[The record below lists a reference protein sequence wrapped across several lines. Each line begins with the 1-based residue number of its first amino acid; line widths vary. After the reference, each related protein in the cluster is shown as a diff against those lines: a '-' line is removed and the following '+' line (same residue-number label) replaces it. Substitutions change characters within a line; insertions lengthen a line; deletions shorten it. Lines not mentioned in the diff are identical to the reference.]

1 MPQFNRSFAHSL
13 TASFIRRATR
23 AGDHRTVGAT
33 LVAAMACVMVLV
45 ARPLPAQ
52 HTPVQATSPFVAPKE
67 GSQFSFLVGQWEVV
81 AKPIAKTLGQKI
93 HGVQKLQGVWK
104 AWRALDGWGIE
115 DELRLTDAS
124 GNPRLLAHTIRFFDS
139 GARKWSLSA
148 IDVYKGVVSTSV
160 AELRGNEI
168 VASGQGKEADGIA
181 YLSRGTFTKMTP
193 QSFTYRF
200 DRSYDNGKTW
210 TEGVT
215 TIEAKRVAA
224 TAPR

>member
-1 MPQFNRSFAHSL
+1 MQK
-13 TASFIRRATR
+13 IRRISISTFMGARRAAAAFAVAT
-23 AGDHRTVGAT
+23 G
-33 LVAAMACVMVLV
+33 LVFIAPSLQ
-45 ARPLPAQ
+45 AQ
-52 HTPVQATSPFVAPKE
+52 HSPAAATSPTVAPKE
-67 GSQFSFLVGQWEVV
+67 GAQFDFLIGQWEVV

-93 HGVQKLQGVWK
+93 HGVQKLPGVWK

-124 GNPRLLAHTIRFFDS
+124 GNPRLLAHTVRFFDS
-139 GARKWSLSA
+139 NAHKWTLNA
-148 IDVYKGVVSTSV
+148 IDVYKSVITTSS
-160 AELRGNEI
+160 AELKGKDM
-168 VASGQGKEADGIA
+168 VASGQGKEAEGGA
-181 YLSRGTFTKMTP
+181 YLSRGMFTKITA
-193 QSFTYRF
+193 QTFTYRL